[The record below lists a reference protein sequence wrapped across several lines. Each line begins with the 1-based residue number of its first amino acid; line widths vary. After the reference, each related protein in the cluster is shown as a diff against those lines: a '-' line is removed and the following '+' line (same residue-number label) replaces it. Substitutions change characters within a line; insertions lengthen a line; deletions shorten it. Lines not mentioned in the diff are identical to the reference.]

1 MHTQGLSLS
10 VYLMAAILGA
20 FFNIFR
26 SLCMQHDDER
36 NKFKKKLQQQQRS
49 NETTKQVR
57 WKANEK
63 TKKKKKSSQQN
74 MPYRRSLMAI
84 LNKDIVENQWD
95 VWALRLRYIICLKN
109 LFVFF
114 TADAFSCCLPAFSA
128 QDAHCLS
135 QCVPENS
142 IASCLFCVPCTS
154 CAFEITSETNGTGI
168 FPRSACV
175 HIRNLIMLCKSPTA
189 LYQMTLITL
198 YVEVLTPLTVSLA
211 RRIGPFI
218 F

>member
-109 LFVFF
+109 LFVFLLPMHF
-114 TADAFSCCLPAFSA
+114 HAACLHSVRKMHIAYRNAFLKIRSRAVFFVCRALRA
-128 QDAHCLS
+128 LS
-135 QCVPENS
+135 
-142 IASCLFCVPCTS
+142 
-154 CAFEITSETNGTGI
+154 
-168 FPRSACV
+168 
-175 HIRNLIMLCKSPTA
+175 KSP
-189 LYQMTLITL
+189 
-198 YVEVLTPLTVSLA
+198 VRRTVREFSLA
-211 RRIGPFI
+211 VRASIYAI
-218 F
+218 